1 MADDDRKIDFLG
13 MLTQPRRPAGT
24 QGGPGGAPPPAQ
36 RAAPDEGDDPAPKR
50 KPAKKTAKGG
60 LGRSSAKAKKVT
72 PNRGNY
78 LGDGL
83 YLHKGGEKRKMTSY
97 VDPEIHKEVK
107 VAGAGGDDPRGADM
121 SEIVENA
128 LRAFG
133 FGGGEREA

>member
-13 MLTQPRRPAGT
+13 MLTQPRSPAK
-24 QGGPGGAPPPAQ
+24 PPSDRASAAPPERSAPEPPPEAPTPKK
-36 RAAPDEGDDPAPKR
+36 RATSG
-50 KPAKKTAKGG
+50 T
-60 LGRSSAKAKKVT
+60 SAEPSPPKAKKKGAP

-78 LGDGL
+78 LGGGL

-97 VDPEIHKEVK
+97 IDPAIHKEVK
-107 VAGAGGDDPRGADM
+107 VAGASGDDPRGSDM

-133 FGGGEREA
+133 FGGGAGA

>member
-13 MLTQPRRPAGT
+13 MLTQPRSPAKPPPDKGRPA
-24 QGGPGGAPPPAQ
+24 PSARSAPEAPPKTAT
-36 RAAPDEGDDPAPKR
+36 PK
-50 KPAKKTAKGG
+50 KPAASGVTSAK
-60 LGRSSAKAKKVT
+60 RPPSKAKKKGAM

-78 LGDGL
+78 LGGGL

-97 VDPEIHKEVK
+97 IDPAIHKEVK
-107 VAGAGGDDPRGADM
+107 VAGASGDDPRGSDM

-133 FGGGEREA
+133 FGGGAGA

>member
-13 MLTQPRRPAGT
+13 MLTQPRRTSEGT
-24 QGGPGGAPPPAQ
+24 DGAPAPTR
-36 RAAPDEGDDPAPKR
+36 RAAPRDGAAPK
-50 KPAKKTAKGG
+50 KAPAKRTPGAGSK
-60 LGRSSAKAKKVT
+60 RSDAKAKKAA

-97 VDPEIHKEVK
+97 IDPAIHKAVK
-107 VAGAGGDDPRGADM
+107 VAGAGGDDPRGSDM

-133 FGGGEREA
+133 FGGDDGAA

>member
-13 MLTQPRRPAGT
+13 MLTQPRSPAK
-24 QGGPGGAPPPAQ
+24 PPSDRAAASPPDRKAPEPPPQAPTPKE
-36 RAAPDEGDDPAPKR
+36 RAA
-50 KPAKKTAKGG
+50 
-60 LGRSSAKAKKVT
+60 SAERPPSKAKKKGAP

-78 LGDGL
+78 LGGGL

-97 VDPEIHKEVK
+97 IDPAVHKEVK
-107 VAGAGGDDPRGADM
+107 VAGASGDDPRGSDM

-133 FGGGEREA
+133 FGGGAGA

>member
-13 MLTQPRRPAGT
+13 MLTQPRSPAK
-24 QGGPGGAPPPAQ
+24 PPSNRAPAAPPE
-36 RAAPDEGDDPAPKR
+36 RAASETAPEAPTPKKR
-50 KPAKKTAKGG
+50 AASAK
-60 LGRSSAKAKKVT
+60 RSPSKAKKKGAP

-78 LGDGL
+78 LGGGL

-97 VDPEIHKEVK
+97 IDPAIHKEVK
-107 VAGAGGDDPRGADM
+107 VTGASGDDPRGSDM

-133 FGGGEREA
+133 FGGGGGA

>member
-13 MLTQPRRPAGT
+13 MLTQPRSPSK
-24 QGGPGGAPPPAQ
+24 PPSDRA
-36 RAAPDEGDDPAPKR
+36 RAAPPERAASETPPEAPTPEKR
-50 KPAKKTAKGG
+50 APSAKRTPP
-60 LGRSSAKAKKVT
+60 KAKKKGAP

-78 LGDGL
+78 LGGGL

-97 VDPEIHKEVK
+97 IDPAIHKEVK
-107 VAGAGGDDPRGADM
+107 VAGASGDDPRGSDM

-133 FGGGEREA
+133 FGGGAGA

>member
-13 MLTQPRRPAGT
+13 MLTQPRSPAKPPSDRAPT
-24 QGGPGGAPPPAQ
+24 APPE
-36 RAAPDEGDDPAPKR
+36 RAASETAPEAPTPKKR
-50 KPAKKTAKGG
+50 AASAK
-60 LGRSSAKAKKVT
+60 RSPSKAKKKGAP

-78 LGDGL
+78 LGGGL

-97 VDPEIHKEVK
+97 IDPAIHKEVK
-107 VAGAGGDDPRGADM
+107 VAGASGDDPRGSDM

-133 FGGGEREA
+133 FGGGAGA